1 MELLNILFLDPF
13 LNVLIFLYKVLGND
27 MGLAII
33 ALTVIFKLI
42 TLPLN
47 LRMLRSQRRMQ
58 QLRPQLEKL
67 KEEFGDNRMALAQA
81 QMDLYKAEGVSPAG
95 SCLPL
100 LLQLP
105 FLIGLFAAFRLVV
118 DIEDISGL
126 NERLYTESLH
136 LESLADLN
144 LQFFWTNLANPDQL
158 FILPLLAAVSQYF
171 LSKMMTPSLPK
182 PKKKNTAQASL
193 EDSLA
198 AAQGQMIYLFPI
210 VTFLINLTFP
220 AGLGLY
226 WTAGNIFSIIQQF
239 YINAQLPVVSADGM
253 NVIEPIEETIAE
265 KDVKTDKESVKQK
278 KTAKGKAKKGKK
290 KKV

>member
-1 MELLNILFLDPF
+1 MELLNTLFLDPF
-13 LNVLIFLYKVLGND
+13 LNLLIFLYKLLGND

-33 ALTVIFKLI
+33 ALTVLFKLL

-47 LRMLRSQRRMQ
+47 IKMLRSQRRMQ
-58 QLRPQLEKL
+58 QLKPELQKL
-67 KEEFGDNRMALAQA
+67 KEQYGSDRMAYAQA

-95 SCLPL
+95 SCLPM

-105 FLIGLFAAFRLVV
+105 FLFGLFAAFRLVV
-118 DIEDISGL
+118 DLKDIGDL
-126 NERLYTESLH
+126 NEHLYADWLH
-136 LESLADLN
+136 LGSLSDLD
-144 LQFFWTNLANPDQL
+144 LQFFWTSLAHPDPW
-158 FILPLLAAVSQYF
+158 FILPILAAVSQYF
-171 LSKMMTPSLPK
+171 LSKMMMPSMPK
-182 PKKKNTAQASL
+182 VEKKSKAEMSL

-239 YINAQLPVVSADGM
+239 YINRQVPIVADELAKI
-253 NVIEPIEETIAE
+253 IEPIEEKVNSPE
-265 KDVKTDKESVKQK
+265 KKKTKKSVKT
-278 KTAKGKAKKGKK
+278 KKGKK
-290 KKV
+290 KK